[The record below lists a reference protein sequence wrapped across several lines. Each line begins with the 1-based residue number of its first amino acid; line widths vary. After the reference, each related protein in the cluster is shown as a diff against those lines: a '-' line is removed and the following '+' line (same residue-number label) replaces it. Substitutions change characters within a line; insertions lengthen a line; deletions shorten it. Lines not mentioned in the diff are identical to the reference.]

1 MKLEIKQGHL
11 KNQLLLPG
19 LMIYMTL
26 ATQKVIQNKIK
37 NHNEYDL
44 HLIAKYVST
53 SWNLP
58 TPFTV
63 PSHDIEMMSCKTWA
77 T

>member
-1 MKLEIKQGHL
+1 MKLEIKQELL

-44 HLIAKYVST
+44 HLIVNYVST
-53 SWNLP
+53 S
-58 TPFTV
+58 
-63 PSHDIEMMSCKTWA
+63 
-77 T
+77 

>member
-1 MKLEIKQGHL
+1 MCIIWWNNKSILFYYDLLIMKLEIKQGHL

-53 SWNLP
+53 S
-58 TPFTV
+58 
-63 PSHDIEMMSCKTWA
+63 
-77 T
+77 